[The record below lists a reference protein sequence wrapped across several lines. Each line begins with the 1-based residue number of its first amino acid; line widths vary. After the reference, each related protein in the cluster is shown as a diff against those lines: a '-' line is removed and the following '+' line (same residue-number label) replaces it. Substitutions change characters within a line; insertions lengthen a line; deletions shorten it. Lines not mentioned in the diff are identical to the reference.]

1 MKNILVFLFML
12 SATFVRGEFLSAEIG
27 VDGLTCSQCSR
38 SVEMKLRALD
48 FVADVQMNL
57 EQNIGLVTFKK
68 GKPIRLERLGKAVT
82 DAGFSVGYIRAV
94 FDFSDTNITPDGNF
108 SFEGKVYIPVNDKP
122 ATLPVVAKI
131 QLVGD
136 DFMDTDSWKKWKPA
150 VKHLQQKITSESL
163 FVLWVE

>member
-12 SATFVRGEFLSAEIG
+12 SSTLVRGEFLSAEIG

-57 EQNIGLVTFKK
+57 EQNIGLVTFKE
-68 GKPIRLERLGKAVT
+68 GKVIRLERLGKAVI
-82 DAGFSVGYIRAV
+82 DAGFTVGYIRAL
-94 FDFSDTNITPDGNF
+94 FDFSDTNISPDGTF
-108 SFEGKVYIPVNDKP
+108 SYEGQVYQPVNDKP
-122 ATLPVVAKI
+122 ATLPFVAKI

-136 DFMDTDSWKKWKPA
+136 DFMDTTSWKKWKPA
-150 VKHLQQKITSESL
+150 VKRLQQKITSESL

>member
-12 SATFVRGEFLSAEIG
+12 SSTFVRGEFLSAEIG

-68 GKPIRLERLGKAVT
+68 GKVIRLERLGKAVI
-82 DAGFSVGYIRAV
+82 DAGFSVGYIRAI
-94 FDFSDTNITPDGNF
+94 FDFSDTNITPDGTF
-108 SFEGKVYIPVNDKP
+108 SFEGMVYMPVNDKP
-122 ATLPVVAKI
+122 ASLPVVAKI

-150 VKHLQQKITSESL
+150 VKRLQQKITSESL

>member
-68 GKPIRLERLGKAVT
+68 GKPIRLERLGKAVI
-82 DAGFSVGYIRAV
+82 DAGFSVGYIRAI
-94 FDFSDTNITPDGNF
+94 FDFSDTDITPDGTF

-150 VKHLQQKITSESL
+150 VKRLQQKITSESL